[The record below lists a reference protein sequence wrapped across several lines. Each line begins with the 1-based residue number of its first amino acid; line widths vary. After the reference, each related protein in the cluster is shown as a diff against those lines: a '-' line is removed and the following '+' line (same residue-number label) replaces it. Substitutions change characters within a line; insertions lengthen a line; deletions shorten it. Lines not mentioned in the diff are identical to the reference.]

1 MKYFNYRMDHI
12 LYWIFNIIFSISL
25 KTGLENMII
34 FRIKKGYYL
43 ELLTPEMMQLLGSTE
58 RNITKDK
65 NG

>member
-1 MKYFNYRMDHI
+1 MTYFNYRMDHI
-12 LYWIFNIIFSISL
+12 LCWIFKIILSISL

-43 ELLTPEMMQLLGSTE
+43 ELLTPEMMQLLGSTKIK
-58 RNITKDK
+58 ITKDK

>member
-12 LYWIFNIIFSISL
+12 LYWILKIILSMSL

-34 FRIKKGYYL
+34 CRIKKGYYL

-58 RNITKDK
+58 RKITKHK

>member
-12 LYWIFNIIFSISL
+12 LYWILKIILSMSL

-58 RNITKDK
+58 RKITKHK